1 MLRPAKP
8 STPVRFRPWPPF
20 KNGTLGLLSVP
31 IVLAIRVEIGL
42 KWIFANKANL
52 VRLTMIALLVFAV
65 GIISGCAGTAKG
77 KDTSTFSSR
86 KTEEVA
92 KQETSEASAMVVIR
106 YPAMIHA
113 NAENLYVSS
122 FAINAIGGD
131 VPYGVHGN
139 RQTSRIAQSVIEKS
153 SYYAM
158 SLYRELKGIL
168 PEGSVL
174 LSPHIIDWNKERNLY
189 SRPIL
194 GSEQIPS
201 VLTIDFN
208 IYSFPDIDEL
218 MNSQPVTF
226 GDLVTPL
233 IVVKSNRWVQPSL
246 AGLLVSSEPL
256 VNSAWRQARAE
267 AEKSF
272 RLRLDDRPQTADSSL
287 GFISFLRERDEA
299 QLGLPLK
306 RLGDGNREISAIEQ
320 YSLEKIQM
328 NGAVVSTLSDNFSTD
343 PFVQSFVKGASIRI
357 VELLNAVDHEKATFF
372 ARQAALERFD
382 PELARVFFVQSGDE
396 SVRARLQLAE
406 ALVGAERE
414 FLAAQSD
421 SIYDG
426 TYSGNYG
433 SKMRKIIAAEYRMLE
448 QRRELAHK
456 QNIATAVAVVALAG
470 SVYGVVASTA
480 ASTAVVIASSGAAL
494 AGSGW
499 ALHKSL
505 ETKTESKEVNRYF
518 LARMAPA
525 FDRQMSVQMEW
536 LESKE
541 VITARGFAEFRN
553 KTLSLY
559 QSRVRSMQVSAD
571 QECGFSH
578 PHFGQAGR
586 WYGVCHNG
594 VAQGRGYGLVMNKK
608 GDTVEFIGD
617 AQDGLASGSGG
628 MIIQRN
634 GQVSATYYEGGFKN
648 GLPDGV
654 VRVEKAGQAP
664 KLRLFKAG
672 SDVGKGNADK
682 LRSLN
687 FASSSSPDNSRDMM
701 P

>member
-1 MLRPAKP
+1 LPE
-8 STPVRFRPWPPF
+8 
-20 KNGTLGLLSVP
+20 LL
-31 IVLAIRVEIGL
+31 IIIL
-42 KWIFANKANL
+42 
-52 VRLTMIALLVFAV
+52 MAV
-65 GIISGCAGTAKG
+65 VAGFISGCAGTAKG
-77 KDTSTFSSR
+77 KDTSSYSSFVP
-86 KTEEVA
+86 EQVSD
-92 KQETSEASAMVVIR
+92 QDSSEASAMVVIR

-122 FAINAIGGD
+122 FAINAIGGE

-139 RQTSRIAQSVIEKS
+139 RQTSRVAQSIIEKS
-153 SYYAM
+153 SYFAM
-158 SLYRELKGIL
+158 SLYRELKSKL
-168 PEGSVL
+168 PEGTVL
-174 LSPHIIDWNKERNLY
+174 LSPHIIEWSKERNLY

-208 IYSFPDIDEL
+208 IYSFPDVGEL
-218 MNSQPVTF
+218 MDSPPVTF

-233 IVVKSNRWVQPSL
+233 IVIKSSRWVHPSL
-246 AGLLVSSEPL
+246 GGLLITSPPL
-256 VNSAWRQARAE
+256 ASSAWRQARYE
-267 AEKSF
+267 AERSF
-272 RLRLDDRPQTADSSL
+272 RFRLEDSQQQPDSSL
-287 GFISFLRERDEA
+287 GFISFLRERDQA
-299 QLGLPLK
+299 NLALPLK
-306 RLGDGNREISAIEQ
+306 SRMDGNQGQAAIEQ

-328 NGAVVSTLSDNFSTD
+328 NGAVIATLPEDFSID
-343 PFVQSFVKGASIRI
+343 PFVQSFVKGASSRI
-357 VELLNAVDHEKATFF
+357 VDVLNSIDHEKATFF
-372 ARQAALERFD
+372 ARQAALDRFD
-382 PELARVFFVQSGDE
+382 PELAKVFFIQSRDE

-426 TYSGNYG
+426 TYTGSYG

-448 QRRELAHK
+448 ERRQLAHK
-456 QNIATAVAVVALAG
+456 QNISTAVAVVALAG
-470 SVYGVVASTA
+470 SVYGGIAASAASTA
-480 ASTAVVIASSGAAL
+480 AAVATSGAAL
-494 AGSGW
+494 AGAGW

-571 QECGFSH
+571 QHCQFTH
-578 PHFGQAGR
+578 PEFRQAGR
-586 WYGVCHNG
+586 WYGVCDGG
-594 VAQGRGYGLVMNKK
+594 VASGRGYGLIVNDR
-608 GDTVEFIGD
+608 GDSIEFIGD
-617 AQDGLASGSGG
+617 ARNGLAWGSGG
-628 MIIQRN
+628 MIIQRR
-634 GQVSATYYEGGFKN
+634 GQLGATYYEGGFRN

-654 VRVEKAGQAP
+654 VRVEKAGQIP
-664 KLRLFKAG
+664 KLREYRLG
-672 SDVGKGNADK
+672 TDIGKGHASK
-682 LRSLN
+682 LRSLKL
-687 FASSSSPDNSRDMM
+687 ASTSNLSGPSSP
-701 P
+701 

>member
-1 MLRPAKP
+1 MSKIFEIRVISGFP
-8 STPVRFRPWPPF
+8 S
-20 KNGTLGLLSVP
+20 GLL
-31 IVLAIRVEIGL
+31 AIIM
-42 KWIFANKANL
+42 WAIIFA
-52 VRLTMIALLVFAV
+52 T
-65 GIISGCAGTAKG
+65 ISACAGTATG
-77 KDTSTFSSR
+77 KDTSAYSSL
-86 KTEEVA
+86 KPKVVA
-92 KQETSEASAMVVIR
+92 EQKASEASALVIIR

-122 FAINAIGGD
+122 FAINAIGGE
-131 VPYGVHGN
+131 VPYGVYGD

-158 SLYRELKGIL
+158 SLYHELKNIL
-168 PEGSVL
+168 PTGSVL
-174 LSPHIIDWNKERNLY
+174 LSPHIIEWNKERNLH

-208 IYSFPDIDEL
+208 IYSFPDVNEL
-218 MNSQPVTF
+218 MNAQPVTF

-233 IVVKSNRWVQPSL
+233 IVVKSSRWIQPSL
-246 AGLLVSSEPL
+246 GGLLISSPPL
-256 VNSAWRQARAE
+256 ASSAWRQARNE
-267 AEKSF
+267 AENSF
-272 RLRLDDRPQTADSSL
+272 RSRLDDSLQEPESSL

-299 QLGLPLK
+299 NLALPLK
-306 RLGDGNREISAIEQ
+306 SGGDGNRQMAAIEQ

-328 NGAVVSTLSDNFSTD
+328 NGAVISSLAENFSVD
-343 PFVQSFVKGASIRI
+343 PFVQGFVKGASTRI
-357 VELLNAVDHEKATFF
+357 VEVLNSLDHEKATFF

-382 PELARVFFVQSGDE
+382 PELSRVFFVQSDDE

-426 TYSGNYG
+426 TYGGNYG
-433 SKMRKIIAAEYRMLE
+433 SKMRKIIASEYRMLE
-448 QRRELAHK
+448 ERRHLARK
-456 QNIATAVAVVALAG
+456 QNITTAVAVIALAG
-470 SVYGVVASTA
+470 SVYGAVASTA
-480 ASTAVVIASSGAAL
+480 ASTAAVATASGAAL

-499 ALHKSL
+499 ALHKTL
-505 ETKTESKEVNRYF
+505 ETRTESKEVNRYF

-559 QSRVRSMQVSAD
+559 QSRVRSMQISVD
-571 QECGFSH
+571 RQCLFTH
-578 PHFGQAGR
+578 PGVGQDGR
-586 WYGVCHNG
+586 WYGACDNG
-594 VAQGRGYGLVMNKK
+594 VASGRGYGLIMNAR

-617 AQDGLASGSGG
+617 AQKGLASGSGG

-634 GQVSATYYEGGFKN
+634 GQIGAIYYEGSFKN

-654 VRVEKAGQAP
+654 VRVETLGEQP
-664 KLRLFKAG
+664 KLRQYKHG
-672 SDVGKGNADK
+672 TDIGKGDAAN
-682 LRSLN
+682 LQSLN
-687 FASSSSPDNSRDMM
+687 FASNPSIAGPLT

>member
-1 MLRPAKP
+1 LRNYFINAK
-8 STPVRFRPWPPF
+8 
-20 KNGTLGLLSVP
+20 NLN
-31 IVLAIRVEIGL
+31 IRVS
-42 KWIFANKANL
+42 
-52 VRLTMIALLVFAV
+52 LLVFAILV
-65 GIISGCAGTAKG
+65 MTAGFISGCAGTAKG
-77 KDTSTFSSR
+77 RDTSAYSSL
-86 KTEEVA
+86 KSEEITSR
-92 KQETSEASAMVVIR
+92 ESSEASALVVIR

-113 NAENLYVSS
+113 DAENLYVSS
-122 FAINAIGGD
+122 FAINSIGGQ
-131 VPYGVHGN
+131 VPYSVHGD
-139 RQTSRIAQSVIEKS
+139 RQTARIAQSIIEKS

-158 SLYRELKGIL
+158 SLYNELKGVL
-168 PEGSVL
+168 PENSVL
-174 LSPHIIDWNKERNLY
+174 LSPHIVVWDKEKKLH

-208 IYSFPDIDEL
+208 IYSFPDVGEL
-218 MNSQPVTF
+218 MNSPPVTF

-233 IVVKSNRWVQPSL
+233 IIVKSSRWIQPSL
-246 AGLLVSSEPL
+246 GGLLISSPPL
-256 VNSAWRQARAE
+256 ASSAWRQVQDETGKVLR
-267 AEKSF
+267 S
-272 RLRLDDRPQTADSSL
+272 RLDERNLESDSSL
-287 GFISFLRERDEA
+287 GFISFLKERDEA
-299 QLGLPLK
+299 NLALPQK
-306 RLGDGNREISAIEQ
+306 RTGDGNQQIAAIEQ

-328 NGAVVSTLSDNFSTD
+328 NGAIVSDLSENYSVD
-343 PFVQSFVKGASIRI
+343 PFVNAFVKGASSRI
-357 VELLNAVDHEKATFF
+357 VEMLNTLDHEKATFF

-382 PELARVFFVQSGDE
+382 PELARVFFVQSNDE

-448 QRRELAHK
+448 ERRHLARK
-456 QNIATAVAVVALAG
+456 QNITTAVAVVALAG
-470 SVYGVVASTA
+470 SVYGAVASTA
-480 ASTAVVIASSGAAL
+480 ASTAAVVATSGAAL

-559 QSRVRSMQVSAD
+559 QSRVRSMQVSVD
-571 QECGFSH
+571 HQCRFSH
-578 PHFGQAGR
+578 PGFGQAGR
-586 WYGVCHNG
+586 WYGVCADG
-594 VAQGRGYGLVMNKK
+594 VASGRGYGLIMNER

-617 AQDGLASGSGG
+617 AKKGLASGSGG

-634 GQVSATYYEGGFKN
+634 GQVGATYYEGGFKN

-654 VRVEKAGQAP
+654 VRIEKAGQPP
-664 KLRLFKAG
+664 KLRQYKAG
-672 SDVGKGNADK
+672 TDIGKGNVSS
-682 LRSLN
+682 LQSLN
-687 FASSSSPDNSRDMM
+687 FALNSQSPGPD

>member
-1 MLRPAKP
+1 MNFGLQAKLPAII
-8 STPVRFRPWPPF
+8 
-20 KNGTLGLLSVP
+20 LLALASV
-31 IVLAIRVEIGL
+31 
-42 KWIFANKANL
+42 IF
-52 VRLTMIALLVFAV
+52 T
-65 GIISGCAGTAKG
+65 GCAGTAKG
-77 KDTSTFSSR
+77 RDTSVYSSL
-86 KTEEVA
+86 KPKEV
-92 KQETSEASAMVVIR
+92 TSQQASKASALVVIR

-122 FAINAIGGD
+122 FAINAIGGN
-131 VPYGVHGN
+131 VPYSVHGN

-174 LSPHIIDWNKERNLY
+174 LSPHIIDWDKQRNLY

-208 IYSFPDIDEL
+208 IYSFPDVNEL
-218 MNSQPVTF
+218 MNAPPVTF

-233 IVVKSNRWVQPSL
+233 IVVKSSRWIQPSL
-246 AGLLVSSEPL
+246 GGLLISSPPL
-256 VNSAWRQARAE
+256 ASSAWRQARDEVA
-267 AEKSF
+267 SNF
-272 RLRLDDRPQTADSSL
+272 RSRLDDSPQSSTSSL
-287 GFISFLRERDEA
+287 GFVSFLRERDEVNLA
-299 QLGLPLK
+299 LPLK
-306 RLGDGNREISAIEQ
+306 STSAGNQQIAAIEQ
-320 YSLEKIQM
+320 YTLEKIQM
-328 NGAVVSTLSDNFSTD
+328 NGAVIETLPEDFSID
-343 PFVQSFVKGASIRI
+343 PFVTGFVKGASTRI
-357 VELLNAVDHEKATFF
+357 SEILNSIDHEKATFF

-382 PELARVFFVQSGDE
+382 PELASVFFVQSGDE

-433 SKMRKIIAAEYRMLE
+433 TKMRKIIAAEYRMLE
-448 QRRELAHK
+448 QRRQLARK
-456 QNIATAVAVVALAG
+456 QNITTAVAVIALAG
-470 SVYGVVASTA
+470 SVYGAVATTA
-480 ASTAVVIASSGAAL
+480 ASTAVVMTASGAAL

-559 QSRVRSMQVSAD
+559 QSRVRSMQVSVD
-571 QECGFSH
+571 QQCLFNHPGFVVS
-578 PHFGQAGR
+578 GR
-586 WYGVCHNG
+586 WYGACVNG
-594 VAQGRGYGLVMNKK
+594 VASGRGYGLVMNER
-608 GDTVEFIGD
+608 GDSVEFIGD
-617 AQDGLASGSGG
+617 AQNGLATGSGG
-628 MIIQRN
+628 MIIQRSN
-634 GQVSATYYEGGFKN
+634 QIATIYYEGGFKN

-654 VRVEKAGQAP
+654 VRVEKTGEQP
-664 KLRLFKAG
+664 KLRMFKAG
-672 SDVGKGNADK
+672 TDVGKGNASNLK
-682 LRSLN
+682 SLN
-687 FASSSSPDNSRDMM
+687 FASASTATVLLTP
-701 P
+701 